1 MECITQ
7 WTAYLEGLLPQERC
21 QLLDAPDQNG
31 LNALH
36 YLAESKNSQ
45 LVEKLVEL
53 GAGACR
59 HAELLVWA
67 YIAVSQALFLIK
79 LGEGA

>member
-1 MECITQ
+1 MECITL
-7 WTAYLEGLLPQERC
+7 WTTYLEGLLPQERC
-21 QLLDAPDQNG
+21 QLLDAPDQDG
-31 LNALH
+31 LSALH

-59 HAELLVWA
+59 HAVLLVCA
-67 YIAVSQALFLIK
+67 
-79 LGEGA
+79 